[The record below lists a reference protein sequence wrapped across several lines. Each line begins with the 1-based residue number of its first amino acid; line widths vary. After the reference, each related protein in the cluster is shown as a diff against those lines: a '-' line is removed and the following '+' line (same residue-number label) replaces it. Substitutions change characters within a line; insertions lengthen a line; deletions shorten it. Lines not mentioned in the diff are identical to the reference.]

1 MSVRPFSCHTAAC
14 LAALLLPPAAPAQV
28 SDGKGLTPLEGVV
41 AISDERALWD
51 SVKDSRDANEL
62 QAYLAQFPKGLFATV
77 AAIRIRAMG
86 GTGPV
91 ANPQV
96 APKASGAPATEGIAA
111 PVAGPSASYGGR
123 LVARIRPNIT
133 FVPNLVGIIGNPGAE
148 VEVRADADGTII
160 SRKLLRSS
168 GSRAWDEAVLKAIDK
183 TETLPRDIDGR
194 VPGYLEFTF
203 RPIDQSQLESGKLA
217 QKLES
222 ERVAADTQYKLA
234 QTREVPVP
242 AKKETCLAAAEGAG
256 SGAGGANSAVA
267 QVATTKKLEPDL
279 TIKSKVI
286 YFDYDSSAI
295 KPEFQAVVE
304 SHARL
309 LRAEKSRRVA
319 LEGHTDARGGR
330 EYNLALGQK
339 RADAVRSA
347 MSLLGVPDS
356 QMEAVSFGMEKPA
369 AQGSDEASLA
379 KNRRV
384 EIN

>member
-51 SVKDSRDANEL
+51 SVKDSRDSNEL

-96 APKASGAPATEGIAA
+96 APKSSGAPATEGIAA

-234 QTREVPVP
+234 QTREVPAP
-242 AKKETCLAAAEGAG
+242 AKKETCLAGAEEGKPV
-256 SGAGGANSAVA
+256 N
-267 QVATTKKLEPDL
+267 PDL
-279 TIKSKVI
+279 ASSSEVI
-286 YFDYDSSAI
+286 YFDHDNSVI
-295 KPEFQAVVE
+295 KPEFQVVVE

-319 LEGHTDARGGR
+319 LVGHTGERGGR
-330 EYNLALGQK
+330 EYNLAIGQK
-339 RADAVRSA
+339 RADAVRCA

-356 QMEAVSFGMEKPA
+356 QMEAISLGVEKPA
-369 AQGSDEASLA
+369 AQGFDEASLA

-384 EIN
+384 EINYR